1 MIVHPSQFPDAVQRQ
16 LLDGLRLG
24 QVPPRFLY
32 DGDRQTQKWFAVH
45 RAHSP
50 SRTDTGVQSIYD
62 WAFDESLGQASGRP
76 VCLVGL
82 GCGGGQK
89 DTRFLAKLKSV
100 HPTVDYVP
108 CDVSQAMTWVARKAA
123 AAALPLERIH
133 PLVCDLAN
141 APDLGQL
148 LDGIVPLQT
157 KRVFTFFG
165 MIPNLD
171 PDVILPRLAALL
183 CEGDQLLLSAN
194 LAPGD
199 SYRGGVEAVLPQ
211 YDNAETCDWL
221 SSFLEGLGV
230 SASTGELRFGIEE
243 VVGLLRI
250 IADFEFSET
259 LQLSVAGESV
269 EFAAGHALCLFF
281 SYRHTQ
287 QTLAKYLAKHGLNIA
302 ASQIASSGEEGVFRV
317 VRGLVA

>member
-1 MIVHPSQFPDAVQRQ
+1 MIVHTSQFPDAVQRQ
-16 LLDGLRLG
+16 LFDGLRLG

-32 DGDRQTQKWFAVH
+32 DGDRQTQKWLAVH
-45 RAHSP
+45 RAHSL

-62 WAFDESLGQASGRP
+62 RAFDESLGQASGGP

-100 HPTVDYVP
+100 HPTVEYAP
-108 CDVSQAMTWVARKAA
+108 CDVSQAMTRVASDVAEA
-123 AAALPLERIH
+123 ELPIERIH

-141 APDLGQL
+141 TPDLGQL
-148 LDGIVPLQT
+148 LDGIVPPEI

-183 CEGDQLLLSAN
+183 REGDQLLLSAN

-211 YDNAETCDWL
+211 YDNVETRAWL
-221 SSFLEGLGV
+221 LSFLEGLGV
-230 SASTGELRFGIEE
+230 SASTGKLRFGIEE

-259 LQLSVAGESV
+259 FQLSVAGELV
-269 EFAAGHALCLFF
+269 EFAVGQALCLFF
-281 SYRHTQ
+281 SYRHTE
-287 QTLAKYLAKHGLNIA
+287 QTLAKRFARHGLGVVV
-302 ASQIASSGEEGVFRV
+302 SQIDSTAEEGVFRV
-317 VRGLVA
+317 ERA